1 MGFPA
6 AQRGLGDVRIE
17 RHDRT
22 HAHRGE
28 WCGRS
33 SAAPETCRRRRA
45 RQTSERRHWRNG
57 GEVGGAGSC
66 AAAIQCVQNSADEKF
81 GEARHRRRGGA
92 NMGFLEWAT
101 SPWGQRVPIHI
112 AWFLIWVAAIAGLL
126 FLMVHATYV
135 RYFAKHK
142 EFAGSAS
149 PLIAARIPER
159 IPRHS
164 LTARLFH
171 WIMAAAMFTL
181 LFTAFLP
188 KVGVQFD
195 WVTYHW
201 IAGSVLTVSI
211 IFHII
216 HASFFM
222 DFWSIWPDSIDLRDA
237 ARRIRRFLGKPAP
250 PPDRFAKYPLENKLY
265 HGAIIAAGLSAIV
278 TGVFMMFRV
287 RTIFFPRNP
296 YLFGDMTWGMM
307 YVLHGLAGVGLIALI
322 MVHVYFGLRPEKRAI
337 TKSMI
342 FGWMSRDF
350 YLEEHDP
357 RRWPLEDPSSSPNP
371 GGAEPEG
378 LRDAG

>member
-6 AQRGLGDVRIE
+6 AQRSRGDVRIE

-33 SAAPETCRRRRA
+33 SAAPEICRRRSA

-112 AWFLIWVAAIAGLL
+112 AWFLIWAAAIAGLL

-135 RYFAKHK
+135 RYFAKHQ

-216 HASFFM
+216 HPSFWL
-222 DFWSIWPDSIDLRDA
+222 DFWAIWPDRDDLQDA
-237 ARRIRRFLGKPAP
+237 LKRLQRFMGQPAP
-250 PPDRFAKYPLENKLY
+250 PPRRFAKYPLENKLY
-265 HGAIIAAGLSAIV
+265 HGAIIATGLSAIG
-278 TGVFMMFRV
+278 TGVFMLFRV
-287 RTIFFPRNP
+287 RTIFFSRNP
-296 YLFGDMTWGMM
+296 YLFSDMTWGLM
-307 YVLHGLAGVGLIALI
+307 YVLHGLAGVGLIALV
-322 MVHVYFGLRPEKRAI
+322 MVHVYFAVRPEKLDI

-342 FGWMSRDF
+342 FGSMRREF
-350 YLEEHDP
+350 YLKHYDPQRWVVEESTQID
-357 RRWPLEDPSSSPNP
+357 
-371 GGAEPEG
+371 GKA
-378 LRDAG
+378 